1 MRARHL
7 SKRRSNTVKGFIL
20 DMDGTLAVGKP
31 EGGGYLL
38 LPGVADFIKELR
50 SHGLPFVVFTNGT
63 AQTPERYAENLGA
76 AGLELSPSEMMTPSS
91 VASEYFAASGC
102 RTVLVLGGEGVA
114 SPLTQVGIAIVR
126 PEHLLPHKVDA
137 VYIGWHP
144 SFGLADIEAAVAA
157 VSAGAPMYVSSDV
170 PFFYSS
176 KGRTLGISGMI
187 GAAIAKAVG
196 RRAVVIGKPSA
207 IAAQMAARRLGCAE
221 SQMAIVGDDPKLE
234 MAMARLCGA
243 IGIGVISGLTNRSA
257 WDALA
262 PKQMA
267 HHVVDRIDEII
278 TRKLV
283 RLEGR

>member
-7 SKRRSNTVKGFIL
+7 SKHRSNIVRGFIL

-31 EGGGYLL
+31 EGSGYLL

-50 SHGLPFVVFTNGT
+50 SHGSPFVVFTNGT
-63 AQTPERYAENLGA
+63 AQTPGRYAENLGA

-91 VASEYFAASGC
+91 VAAEYLAAVGC

-114 SPLTQVGIAIVR
+114 SPLAEAGIAIVR
-126 PEHLLPHKVDA
+126 PGYPLPVKVDA
-137 VYIGWHP
+137 IYIGWHP
-144 SFGLADIEAAVAA
+144 TFGLADIEAAVGA

-187 GAAIAKAVG
+187 GAAITKATG
-196 RRAVVIGKPSA
+196 RHAAVMGKPSA
-207 IAAQMAARRLGCAE
+207 IAARMAARRLGCTE

-234 MAMARLCGA
+234 MEMARLCGA
-243 IGIGVISGLTNRSA
+243 TGIGVISGLTDRSA

-267 HHVVDRIDEII
+267 HHVVNRIDEII
-278 TRKLV
+278 TRKVV
-283 RLEGR
+283 RLEER

>member
-1 MRARHL
+1 
-7 SKRRSNTVKGFIL
+7 
-20 DMDGTLAVGKP
+20 MDGTLAVGKP
-31 EGGGYLL
+31 EGGGYVL
-38 LPGVADFIKELR
+38 LPGVADFIKQLR
-50 SHGLPFVVFTNGT
+50 ALSVPFVVFTNGT

-76 AGLELSPSEMMTPSS
+76 AGLELGPSEMMTPSV
-91 VASEYFAASGC
+91 VAADYLAAAGC

-114 SPLTQVGIAIVR
+114 RPLSQAGIAIVR
-126 PEHLLPHKVDA
+126 PGHPLPSKVDA

-144 SFGLADIEAAVAA
+144 AFGLADVEAAVDV

-187 GAAIAKAVG
+187 GAAIAKATG
-196 RRAVVIGKPSA
+196 RHASVLGKPSA
-207 IAAQMAARRLGCAE
+207 IAAQMAARRLGCAI

-243 IGIGVISGLTNRSA
+243 IGIGVTGGLTDRSA
-257 WDALA
+257 WENLA

-267 HHVVDRIDEII
+267 HHVVDRIDEIM

-283 RLEGR
+283 RLEERQKCL